1 MVNTEAINSQIEEKF
16 GHCTEALATLLKSIE
31 DMQTIAAD
39 WNPQS
44 PEDTKQYQELGM
56 NLDKRII
63 FILRQ
68 ILIRYGNLLYL

>member
-1 MVNTEAINSQIEEKF
+1 MVNTEAINGQIEEKF
-16 GHCTEALATLLKSIE
+16 EHCTEALAALLKSIE
-31 DMQTIAAD
+31 DMQEIAAD
-39 WNPQS
+39 WSPQS
-44 PEDTKQYQELGM
+44 PEETKQYQELGM